1 MKPPKHPTYSLSAQV
16 VKDIQ
21 NREPVT
27 IMTARMD
34 NDGKLD
40 AFFVK
45 KLARNVSLRLS
56 SSFMNSNVE
65 LGMLSADID
74 IESNGMMVM

>member
-1 MKPPKHPTYSLSAQV
+1 
-16 VKDIQ
+16 
-21 NREPVT
+21 
-27 IMTARMD
+27 MTARMD